1 MNVIQIISENQEHYI
16 NCCVKSLTKKV
27 DFISIDCSRGE
38 ADFTTIAYLKKEKY
52 NFIDAISILTMRLKM
67 YKEEWKDYENYS
79 KLDTIRWS
87 GMLEKEYGN
96 SEFITNVNEEK
107 INANYLINR
116 LFDEKEIKQLK
127 LNDDLINFE
136 MFDKI
141 NPIKEK
147 KAAISES
154 IFERL
159 EMEYYLETENHFVL
173 LNWFTTA

>member
-1 MNVIQIISENQEHYI
+1 MNVIQNISKNQEHYI

-27 DFISIDCSRGE
+27 DFITIDCSRGE
-38 ADFTTIAYLKKEKY
+38 TDLTTIVYLKKENY

-67 YKEEWKDYENYS
+67 YNEEWKDYESYS
-79 KLDTIRWS
+79 KSEIILWF

-96 SEFITNVNEEK
+96 SEFIDDISEEK
-107 INANYLINR
+107 FNSSYLINR
-116 LFDEKEIKQLK
+116 LFDEKEIKYLK
-127 LNDDLINFE
+127 LNDDFINFE
-136 MFDKI
+136 MFNKI

-147 KAAISES
+147 IVSISES

-159 EMEYYLETENHFVL
+159 EMEFYIETENNFVL